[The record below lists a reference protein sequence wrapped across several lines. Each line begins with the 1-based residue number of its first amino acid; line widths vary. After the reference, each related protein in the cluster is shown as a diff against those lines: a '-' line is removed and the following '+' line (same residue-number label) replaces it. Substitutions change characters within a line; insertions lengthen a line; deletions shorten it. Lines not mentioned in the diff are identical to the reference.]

1 MKLINITKSLILE
14 ASARDVLV
22 NKLKLT
28 DKAADFFVDK
38 CGKLSILIV
47 NKIITSNLKYILK
60 VETAPTKDELH
71 KSISL
76 VNLSYRTYNED
87 LTSIMDWIRVGLNGN
102 LGSHKNDDYQTLV
115 RESKKWHDELEV
127 GSGIYNYEEDEDSI
141 ILDFRDENGMG
152 FYWVDLQT
160 STCNDEQKRMG
171 HCASTRGDTLYS
183 LRETRRIN
191 DKFTINKSHLT
202 AAIEEQNE
210 GFSILQ
216 LKGQK
221 NSKPA
226 EKYHQYIAKL
236 LISPTVNIVGF
247 GSEYDSASDFKLADL
262 NDDLFKLVMKNN
274 EKLFGTI
281 ALYSAYIKGLIDEA
295 PQMVFDI
302 FIKPDEMYQYINSYD
317 YDSRR
322 RLKNGG
328 SVDINF
334 IENFLENGLDYFDF
348 DNHWKDFTYYS
359 SSELEEKIEEYL
371 INNFKDAINDLNDSN
386 DDDEYFQDLKLVD
399 KIEELEIDELTD
411 VIRRAM
417 DRAYESAY
425 YDGVRKSIEKALSD
439 YGEVL
444 QLNYEGASIRVN
456 LLSFK
461 DDIDS
466 TKVLS
471 TAGEV
476 KDELY
481 NLVYEEETISKPRLY
496 LDIDAYIS
504 KSEFVDNFY
513 ELCSEYNIPINK

>member
-1 MKLINITKSLILE
+1 MKLINVTKSLILE
-14 ASARDVLV
+14 ASAKDVLV

-28 DKAADFFVDK
+28 DKAADFFVEK
-38 CGKLSILIV
+38 CGKLAIIMA
-47 NKIITSNLKYILK
+47 NKIIERIVKNNQKTTNESAVNLLS
-60 VETAPTKDELH
+60 KDYRIFSE
-71 KSISL
+71 SL
-76 VNLSYRTYNED
+76 V
-87 LTSIMDWIRVGLNGN
+87 SIMDWIRVGLNGN

-141 ILDFRDENGMG
+141 ILDFRDEDGMG
-152 FYWVDLQT
+152 FYWIDLQT

-171 HCASTRGDTLYS
+171 HCASTRGDTLFS

-202 AAIEEQNE
+202 AAIEEQSE
-210 GFSILQ
+210 GFKILQ

-226 EKYHQYIAKL
+226 EKYHKYIAQL
-236 LISPTVNIVGF
+236 LIDPKIDIVGF

-281 ALYSAYIKGLIDEA
+281 ALYSAYKKGLIDEA

-302 FIKPDEMYQYINSYD
+302 FIKPDEMYQYVNSDD

-322 RLKNGG
+322 RLKNG
-328 SVDINF
+328 SSETVNY

-348 DNHWKDFTYYS
+348 DNNWKDFTYYS
-359 SSELEEKIEEYL
+359 SSELEDKIEEYL
-371 INNFKDAINDLNDSN
+371 INNFKEEINDLNDSN

-399 KIEELEIDELTD
+399 KIKELEIDELTD
-411 VIRRAM
+411 VIRQAM
-417 DRAYESAY
+417 DRAYESSY
-425 YDGVRKSIEKALSD
+425 YDDINKCIEKALSD

-461 DDIDS
+461 NDIDS

-481 NLVYEEETISKPRLY
+481 NLVYEEERISKPRLY
-496 LDIDAYIS
+496 LDSNAYIS
-504 KSEFVDNFY
+504 TSEFVDNFY
-513 ELCSEYNIPINK
+513 EICLENNIPIKK

>member
-1 MKLINITKSLILE
+1 MKLINVTKSLILE
-14 ASARDVLV
+14 ASAKDVLV

-28 DKAADFFVDK
+28 DKAADFFVEK
-38 CGKLSILIV
+38 CGKLAIIMA
-47 NKIITSNLKYILK
+47 NKIIETIVKNNQKVTTAQAIILLNKDYRIFSENL
-60 VETAPTKDELH
+60 V
-71 KSISL
+71 
-76 VNLSYRTYNED
+76 
-87 LTSIMDWIRVGLNGN
+87 SIMDWIRVGLNGN
-102 LGSHKNDDYQTLV
+102 LGTHKNDDYQTLV

-141 ILDFRDENGMG
+141 ILDFRDEDGMG
-152 FYWVDLQT
+152 FYWIDLQT
-160 STCNDEQKRMG
+160 SYCNDEQKRMG
-171 HCASTRGDTLYS
+171 HCASTRGDTLFS
-183 LRETRRIN
+183 LREIRRIN

-202 AAIEEQNE
+202 AAIEEQSE
-210 GFSILQ
+210 GFKILQ

-226 EKYHQYIAKL
+226 QKYHKYIAQL
-236 LISPTVNIVGF
+236 LIDPKVDIVGF

-262 NDDLFKLVMKNN
+262 NDDLFKLVMKHN

-281 ALYSAYIKGLIDEA
+281 ALYSAYKKGLIDEA

-302 FIKPDEMYQYINSYD
+302 FIKPDEMYQYVNSDD

-328 SVDINF
+328 TETVNY

-359 SSELEEKIEEYL
+359 SSELEDKIEEYL
-371 INNFKDAINDLNDSN
+371 INNFKEEINDLNDLN

-399 KIEELEIDELTD
+399 KIKELEIDELTD
-411 VIRRAM
+411 VIRQAM

-425 YDGVRKSIEKALSD
+425 YNDIHKCIEKALSD

-481 NLVYEEETISKPRLY
+481 NLVYEEEMISKPRLY
-496 LDIDAYIS
+496 LDSNAYID
-504 KSEFVDNFY
+504 KNEFVDNFY
-513 ELCSEYNIPINK
+513 DICSDYNIPIKK

>member
-1 MKLINITKSLILE
+1 MKLINVTKSLILE

-22 NKLKLT
+22 NKLKLS

-38 CGKLSILIV
+38 CGKLAIIMV
-47 NKIITSNLKYILK
+47 NKIIEAIKNSHEVTNEVAIILLNKDYRPFSENL
-60 VETAPTKDELH
+60 V
-71 KSISL
+71 
-76 VNLSYRTYNED
+76 
-87 LTSIMDWIRVGLNGN
+87 SIMDWIRVGLNGN
-102 LGSHKNDDYQTLV
+102 LGTHKNDDYQTLV
-115 RESKKWHDELEV
+115 RESKKWHNELEV

-141 ILDFRDENGMG
+141 ILDFRDEDGMG
-152 FYWVDLQT
+152 FYWIDLQT
-160 STCNDEQKRMG
+160 SYCNDEQKRMG
-171 HCASTRGDTLYS
+171 HCASTRGDTLFS
-183 LRETRRIN
+183 LREIRRIN

-202 AAIEEQNE
+202 AAIEEQSE
-210 GFSILQ
+210 GFKILQ

-226 EKYHQYIAKL
+226 QKYHKYIAQL
-236 LISPTVNIVGF
+236 LIYPKVDIVGF

-262 NDDLFKLVMKNN
+262 NDDLFKLVMKHN

-328 SVDINF
+328 TEDINF
-334 IENFLENGLDYFDF
+334 IENFLENGLDYFDLF
-348 DNHWKDFTYYS
+348 HDWKDFTYYT
-359 SSELEEKIEEYL
+359 SSELEDKIEEYL
-371 INNFKDAINDLNDSN
+371 INNFKDVINDLNEEN

-399 KIEELEIDELTD
+399 KIEELDIDELTD
-411 VIRRAM
+411 VIRQAM

-444 QLNYEGASIRVN
+444 KLNYEGASVRVN
-456 LLSFK
+456 LLDFK
-461 DDIDS
+461 NDIDS

-496 LDIDAYIS
+496 LDSDAYIS

-513 ELCSEYNIPINK
+513 EICSENNIPIKK

>member
-1 MKLINITKSLILE
+1 MKLINVTKSLILE
-14 ASARDVLV
+14 ASAKDVLV
-22 NKLKLT
+22 DKLKLS

-38 CGKLSILIV
+38 CGKLAIIMV
-47 NKIITSNLKYILK
+47 NKLIERIVKNNEKTTNESAVNLLS
-60 VETAPTKDELH
+60 KDYRIFSE
-71 KSISL
+71 SL
-76 VNLSYRTYNED
+76 V
-87 LTSIMDWIRVGLNGN
+87 SIMDWIRVGLNGN

-127 GSGIYNYEEDEDSI
+127 GSGIYNYEEDEDNI
-141 ILDFRDENGMG
+141 VIDFRDKNGMG
-152 FYWVDLQT
+152 FYWVDLMT

-171 HCASTRGDTLYS
+171 HCASTGGDTLYS

-202 AAIEEQNE
+202 AAIEEYSN
-210 GFSILQ
+210 GFKILQ

-281 ALYSAYIKGLIDEA
+281 ALYSAYKKGLIDKE
-295 PQMVFDI
+295 PQVVFDI
-302 FIKPDEMYQYINSYD
+302 FIKTDEMYQYINSYD

-322 RLKNGG
+322 RLKSGMIK
-328 SVDINF
+328 DINF
-334 IENFLENGLDYFDF
+334 IENFLENGLDYHDLFHD
-348 DNHWKDFTYYS
+348 WKDFTYYA
-359 SSELEEKIEEYL
+359 SSELENKIEEYL
-371 INNFKDAINDLNDSN
+371 INNFKDAINDLNEEN

-399 KIEELEIDELTD
+399 KIEELDIDELTN
-411 VIRRAM
+411 VIRDSM

-425 YDGVRKSIEKALSD
+425 SDNVHKSIENALSD

-481 NLVYEEETISKPRLY
+481 WLVYEEETISKPRLY
-496 LDIDAYIS
+496 LDGHTYIDTN
-504 KSEFVDNFY
+504 KFVDNFY
-513 ELCSEYNIPINK
+513 EICSENNIPIKK

>member
-22 NKLKLT
+22 NKLKLS

-38 CGKLSILIV
+38 CGKLAIIMV
-47 NKIITSNLKYILK
+47 NKIIEAIKNSHEVTNEVAIILLDKDYRPFSENL
-60 VETAPTKDELH
+60 V
-71 KSISL
+71 
-76 VNLSYRTYNED
+76 
-87 LTSIMDWIRVGLNGN
+87 SIMDWIRVGLNGN

-127 GSGIYNYEEDEDSI
+127 GSGIYNYEEDENSI
-141 ILDFRDENGMG
+141 ILDFRDEDGIG
-152 FYWVDLQT
+152 FYWIDLQT
-160 STCNDEQKRMG
+160 SYCNDEQKRMG
-171 HCASTRGDTLYS
+171 HCASTRGDTLFS
-183 LRETRRIN
+183 LREIRRIN

-202 AAIEEQNE
+202 AAIEEQSE
-210 GFSILQ
+210 GFKILQ

-281 ALYSAYIKGLIDEA
+281 ALYSAYKKGLIDEA

-302 FIKPDEMYQYINSYD
+302 FIKPDEMYQYVNSDD

-328 SVDINF
+328 TENINY

-348 DNHWKDFTYYS
+348 DNHWKDFTYYT
-359 SSELEEKIEEYL
+359 SSELENKIEEYL
-371 INNFKDAINDLNDSN
+371 INNFKEEINDLNEEN

-399 KIEELEIDELTD
+399 KIEELDIDELTN
-411 VIRRAM
+411 VIRDSM

-425 YDGVRKSIEKALSD
+425 YDNVHKSIEKALSD

-481 NLVYEEETISKPRLY
+481 NLVYEEEMISKPRLY
-496 LDIDAYIS
+496 LDSDSYIS
-504 KSEFVDNFY
+504 TSEFVDNFY
-513 ELCSEYNIPINK
+513 EICSENNIPIKK

>member
-1 MKLINITKSLILE
+1 MKLINVTKSLILE
-14 ASARDVLV
+14 ASAKDVLV
-22 NKLKLT
+22 NKLKLS
-28 DKAADFFVDK
+28 DKAADFFVEK
-38 CGKLSILIV
+38 CGKLAIIMV
-47 NKIITSNLKYILK
+47 NKIIEAIVRSR
-60 VETAPTKDELH
+60 VEPEI
-71 KSISL
+71 SINTPSLAIKMLNRDYRTFSESL
-76 VNLSYRTYNED
+76 V
-87 LTSIMDWIRVGLNGN
+87 SIMDWIRVGLNGN

-141 ILDFRDENGMG
+141 ILDFRDKNGMG
-152 FYWVDLQT
+152 FYWVDLMT
-160 STCNDEQKRMG
+160 SRCTDEQKRMG

-183 LRETRRIN
+183 LREIRRIN

-202 AAIEEQNE
+202 AAMEEKDD
-210 GFSILQ
+210 GFIILQ

-262 NDDLFKLVMKNN
+262 NDDLFKLVMKHN

-281 ALYSAYIKGLIDEA
+281 ALYSAYKKGLIDKE

-302 FIKPDEMYQYINSYD
+302 FIKPDEMYQYVNSDD

-322 RLKNGG
+322 RLKNG
-328 SVDINF
+328 STETVNY

-359 SSELEEKIEEYL
+359 SSELEDKIEEYL
-371 INNFKDAINDLNDSN
+371 INNFKEEINDLNDSN

-399 KIEELEIDELTD
+399 KIKELDIDDLTN
-411 VIRRAM
+411 VIRDSM
-417 DRAYESAY
+417 VRAYESAY
-425 YDGVRKSIEKALSD
+425 SNNVHKSIENALD
-439 YGEVL
+439 EYGEVL
-444 QLNYEGASIRVN
+444 KLNYEGALIRVN

-466 TKVLS
+466 TKFLS
-471 TAGEV
+471 TVGEV
-476 KDELY
+476 QDELY
-481 NLVYEEETISKPRLY
+481 NLVYEEEKISKPRLY
-496 LDIDAYIS
+496 LDGHTYIDTN
-504 KSEFVDNFY
+504 EFVDNFY
-513 ELCSEYNIPINK
+513 EICSENNIPIKK

>member
-60 VETAPTKDELH
+60 VETAPTKDELD
-71 KSISL
+71 KSITL

-102 LGSHKNDDYQTLV
+102 LGTHKNDDYQTLFN
-115 RESKKWHDELEV
+115 ESKKWHDELEV

-141 ILDFRDENGMG
+141 ILDFRDEDGMG
-152 FYWVDLQT
+152 FYWIDLQT
-160 STCNDEQKRMG
+160 SYCNDEQKRMG
-171 HCASTRGDTLYS
+171 HCASTRGDTLFS
-183 LRETRRIN
+183 LREIRRIN

-202 AAIEEQNE
+202 AAIEEQSE
-210 GFSILQ
+210 GFKILQ

-226 EKYHQYIAKL
+226 QKYHKYIAQL
-236 LISPTVNIVGF
+236 LIDSKVDIVGF

-274 EKLFGTI
+274 KKLFGTI
-281 ALYSAYIKGLIDEA
+281 ALYSAYKKGLIDEA

-302 FIKPDEMYQYINSYD
+302 FIKPDEMYQYINSED
-317 YDSRR
+317 YDSR
-322 RLKNGG
+322 
-328 SVDINF
+328 SINF
-334 IENFLENGLDYFDF
+334 IENFFENGLDYFDLF
-348 DNHWKDFTYYS
+348 HDWKDFTYYA
-359 SSELEEKIEEYL
+359 SSELEDKIEEYL
-371 INNFKDAINDLNDSN
+371 INNFKDAINDLNDLN
-386 DDDEYFQDLKLVD
+386 DDDEYFQDLNLVD
-399 KIEELEIDELTD
+399 KIKELDIDDLTN
-411 VIRRAM
+411 VIRDSM

-425 YDGVRKSIEKALSD
+425 NDEVHKSIEKALSD

-481 NLVYEEETISKPRLY
+481 NLVYEEETISKPRLD
-496 LDIDAYIS
+496 LGGHTHID

-513 ELCSEYNIPINK
+513 EICLENNIPIKK

>member
-1 MKLINITKSLILE
+1 MKLINVTKSLILE
-14 ASARDVLV
+14 ASAKDVLV
-22 NKLKLT
+22 NKLKLS
-28 DKAADFFVDK
+28 DKAADFFVEK
-38 CGKLSILIV
+38 CGKLAIIMA
-47 NKIITSNLKYILK
+47 NKIIETIVKNNQKVTTAQAIILLNKDYRIFSENL
-60 VETAPTKDELH
+60 V
-71 KSISL
+71 
-76 VNLSYRTYNED
+76 
-87 LTSIMDWIRVGLNGN
+87 SIMDWIRVGLNGN
-102 LGSHKNDDYQTLV
+102 LGTHKNDDYQTLV

-141 ILDFRDENGMG
+141 ILDFRDEDGMG
-152 FYWVDLQT
+152 FYWIDLQT
-160 STCNDEQKRMG
+160 SYCNDEQKRMG
-171 HCASTRGDTLYS
+171 HCASTRGDTLFS
-183 LRETRRIN
+183 LREIRRIN

-202 AAIEEQNE
+202 AAIEEQSE
-210 GFSILQ
+210 GFKILQ

-226 EKYHQYIAKL
+226 QKYHKYIAQL
-236 LISPTVNIVGF
+236 LIDPKVDIVGF

-281 ALYSAYIKGLIDEA
+281 ALYSAYKKGLIDEA

-302 FIKPDEMYQYINSYD
+302 FIKPDEMYQYVNSDD

-328 SVDINF
+328 TETVNY

-359 SSELEEKIEEYL
+359 SSELEDKIEEYL
-371 INNFKDAINDLNDSN
+371 INNFKEEINDLNDSN

-399 KIEELEIDELTD
+399 KIKELEIDELTD
-411 VIRRAM
+411 VIRQAM

-425 YDGVRKSIEKALSD
+425 YNDIHKCIEKALSD

-481 NLVYEEETISKPRLY
+481 NLVYEEEMISKPRLY
-496 LDIDAYIS
+496 LDSNAYID
-504 KSEFVDNFY
+504 KNEFVDNFY
-513 ELCSEYNIPINK
+513 DICSDYNIPIKK

>member
-1 MKLINITKSLILE
+1 MKLINVTKSLILE
-14 ASARDVLV
+14 ASAKDVLV

-28 DKAADFFVDK
+28 DKAADFFVEK
-38 CGKLSILIV
+38 CGKLAIIMA
-47 NKIITSNLKYILK
+47 NKIIETIVKNNQKVTTSQATILLSKDYRIFSENL
-60 VETAPTKDELH
+60 V
-71 KSISL
+71 
-76 VNLSYRTYNED
+76 
-87 LTSIMDWIRVGLNGN
+87 SIMDWIRVGLNGN
-102 LGSHKNDDYQTLV
+102 LGTHKNDDYQTLV

-141 ILDFRDENGMG
+141 ILDFRDEDGMG
-152 FYWVDLQT
+152 FYWIDLQT

-171 HCASTRGDTLYS
+171 HCASTRGDTLFS

-226 EKYHQYIAKL
+226 EKYHKYIAQL
-236 LISPTVNIVGF
+236 LIDPKVDIVGF

-262 NDDLFKLVMKNN
+262 NDDLFKLVMKHN

-281 ALYSAYIKGLIDEA
+281 ALHSAYKKGLINKE
-295 PQMVFDI
+295 PQVIFDI
-302 FIKPDEMYQYINSYD
+302 FIKPDEMYQYVNSED

-322 RLKNGG
+322 RLKNGNIK
-328 SVDINF
+328 SINF
-334 IENFLENGLDYFDF
+334 IENFLENGLDYFDLF
-348 DNHWKDFTYYS
+348 HDWKDFTYYT
-359 SSELEEKIEEYL
+359 SSELENKIEEYL
-371 INNFKDAINDLNDSN
+371 TNNFKEEINDLNDSN

-399 KIEELEIDELTD
+399 KIKELEIDELTN
-411 VIRRAM
+411 VIRDSM

-425 YDGVRKSIEKALSD
+425 YDDINKSIEKALSD

-481 NLVYEEETISKPRLY
+481 NLVYEEERISKPRLY
-496 LDIDAYIS
+496 LDGHTYID
-504 KSEFVDNFY
+504 KNVFVDTFY
-513 ELCSEYNIPINK
+513 DICSENNIPIKK

>member
-28 DKAADFFVDK
+28 DKAADFFVEK
-38 CGKLSILIV
+38 CGKLAIIMANKLIERIVKNNQKTTNEMAV
-47 NKIITSNLKYILK
+47 NWLS
-60 VETAPTKDELH
+60 KDYRVFSE
-71 KSISL
+71 SL
-76 VNLSYRTYNED
+76 V
-87 LTSIMDWIRVGLNGN
+87 SIMDWIRVGLNGN

-115 RESKKWHDELEV
+115 KESKKWHDELEV

-141 ILDFRDENGMG
+141 ILDFRDEDGMG
-152 FYWVDLQT
+152 FYWIDLQT
-160 STCNDEQKRMG
+160 SYCNDEQKRMG
-171 HCASTRGDTLYS
+171 HCASTRGDTLFS
-183 LRETRRIN
+183 LREIRRIN

-202 AAIEEQNE
+202 AAIEEQSE
-210 GFSILQ
+210 GFKILQ

-226 EKYHQYIAKL
+226 QKYHKYIAQL
-236 LISPTVNIVGF
+236 LIDPKVDIVGF

-281 ALYSAYIKGLIDEA
+281 ALYSAYKKGLIDEA

-302 FIKPDEMYQYINSYD
+302 FIKPDEMYQYVNSDD

-328 SVDINF
+328 TETVNY

-359 SSELEEKIEEYL
+359 SSELEDKIEEYL
-371 INNFKDAINDLNDSN
+371 INNFKEEINDLNDLN

-399 KIEELEIDELTD
+399 KIKELEIDELTD
-411 VIRRAM
+411 VIRQAM

-425 YDGVRKSIEKALSD
+425 YNDIHKCIEKALSD

-481 NLVYEEETISKPRLY
+481 NLVYEEEMISKPRLY
-496 LDIDAYIS
+496 LDSNAYID
-504 KSEFVDNFY
+504 KNEFVDNFY
-513 ELCSEYNIPINK
+513 DICSDYNIPIKK

>member
-1 MKLINITKSLILE
+1 MKLINVTKSLILE
-14 ASARDVLV
+14 ASAKDVLV

-28 DKAADFFVDK
+28 DKAADFFVEK
-38 CGKLSILIV
+38 CGKLAIIMA
-47 NKIITSNLKYILK
+47 NKIIETIVKNNQKVTTAQAIILLNKDYRIFSENL
-60 VETAPTKDELH
+60 V
-71 KSISL
+71 
-76 VNLSYRTYNED
+76 
-87 LTSIMDWIRVGLNGN
+87 SIMDWIRVGLNGN
-102 LGSHKNDDYQTLV
+102 LGTHKNDDYQTLV

-141 ILDFRDENGMG
+141 ILDFRDEDGMG
-152 FYWVDLQT
+152 FYWIDLQT

-171 HCASTRGDTLYS
+171 HCASTRGDTLFS
-183 LRETRRIN
+183 LREIRRIN

-202 AAIEEQNE
+202 AAIEEQSE
-210 GFSILQ
+210 GFKILQ

-226 EKYHQYIAKL
+226 QKYHKYIAQL
-236 LISPTVNIVGF
+236 LINPKVDIVGF

-262 NDDLFKLVMKNN
+262 NDDLFKLVMKHN

-281 ALYSAYIKGLIDEA
+281 ALYSAYKKGLIDEA

-302 FIKPDEMYQYINSYD
+302 FIKPDEMYQYVNSDD

-328 SVDINF
+328 TETVNY

-359 SSELEEKIEEYL
+359 SSELEDKIEEYL
-371 INNFKDAINDLNDSN
+371 INNFKEEINDLNDSN

-399 KIEELEIDELTD
+399 KIKELEIDELTD
-411 VIRRAM
+411 VIRQAM

-425 YDGVRKSIEKALSD
+425 YNDIHKCIEKALSD

-481 NLVYEEETISKPRLY
+481 NLVYEEEMISKPRLY
-496 LDIDAYIS
+496 LDSNAYID
-504 KSEFVDNFY
+504 KNEFVDNFY
-513 ELCSEYNIPINK
+513 DICSDYNIPIKK